1 MTTEVVNVSFAEG
14 RRQQAGVLRN
24 ITAELPDR
32 VARLWNPD
40 WRRLV
45 LVGIGASHAAL
56 ASPLMQLRQAGLHAW
71 RTNGADL
78 PTLPTDTA
86 DLAILVSQSGRS
98 QETVGVA
105 HTLREAGLPV
115 LAITNR
121 DHNPLADVA
130 DLHLGLGDQADSRVS
145 TVGFMITTAAL
156 GMLSECA
163 AEGRITSQWQALP
176 DYLDAVM
183 TSTDKAMVAQAT
195 AHLRTGAVD
204 VVAPSERLT
213 VAEAV
218 ALLFREGPLVPASA
232 YDTRTYLHGPMDCA
246 GSDVAHLL
254 IGDDRE
260 RRLALQLRER
270 TDRVFLASDHLDLQP
285 GGHWTPTQ
293 KSLLEVGMLQGL
305 VSATAQVRGN
315 PVDESVFV
323 RQDTKLA

>member
-1 MTTEVVNVSFAEG
+1 MTSEVADVSFAEG
-14 RRQQAGVLRN
+14 RRRQSEALRN

-32 VARLWNPD
+32 IAGLWNPN

-45 LVGIGASHAAL
+45 LVGIGASYAAL
-56 ASPLMQLRQAGLHAW
+56 AAPLMQLRQAGLHAW

-78 PTLPTDTA
+78 PSLPAGTA
-86 DLAILVSQSGRS
+86 DLAILISQSGRS

-105 HTLREAGLPV
+105 RTLREAAVPV

-121 DHNPLADVA
+121 EHNPLAEVA
-130 DLHLGLGDQADSRVS
+130 DLHLSLGDQADSRVS

-163 AEGRITSQWQALP
+163 AEGSITTQWQALP
-176 DYLDAVM
+176 DRLEAVL
-183 TSTDKAMVAQAT
+183 TATADAMVAEAT

-204 VVAPSERLT
+204 VVAPAERLT

-218 ALLFREGPLVPASA
+218 ALLFREGPLVPAAA

-246 GSDVAHLL
+246 GSDVTHLV
-254 IGDDRE
+254 IGGDRE

-270 TDRVFLASDHLDLQP
+270 TDRVFLATDHLDHQP
-285 GGHWTPTQ
+285 GEHWTPTQ
-293 KSLLEVGMLQGL
+293 QALLEVGMLQGL

-323 RQDTKLA
+323 RQDTKIA